1 MGDCLGQIINIMGDE
16 VGHLAIFG
24 PNPTMTL
31 VANSANS
38 HSSVMVDHDTAASS
52 GNPGQFATSVNI
64 RVIRGNKDNTR
75 EMKGFSCYVFH
86 PY

>member
-52 GNPGQFATSVNI
+52 AYSQNI
-64 RVIRGNKDNTR
+64 RTYSLYAI
-75 EMKGFSCYVFH
+75 
-86 PY
+86 